1 MVWHKAGTYRIK
13 DGRGGSGFG
22 TQRFSPLNSWPTL
35 NLDKATTI
43 IMAYQTKKY
52 GKKLG

>member
-1 MVWHKAGTYRIK
+1 MDAVEAV
-13 DGRGGSGFG
+13 FG
-22 TQRFSPLNSWPTL
+22 TQKRFSPLNSWPTL

-52 GKKLG
+52 GKNLADLMILTGTVP